1 MNAAG
6 PKQQRGVALI
16 TVLLVMV
23 IAIAAVTHSILRNRI
38 ALSRTGMLLANTQL
52 AEFVG
57 GAEAWARVALER
69 DWEADKE
76 AGKRGEDPPADH
88 AGEPWAQKA
97 LEFNPDNGKIRIQI
111 KDLHSCFN
119 VNNLTAGGSGR
130 QGGQGRQGGEQNEI
144 FERLVRNVSGKPE
157 LANAILDWL
166 DADDTP
172 KAPGTED
179 DGYLGL
185 DVAHRTPDT
194 QITDVSELAAV
205 QGMEA
210 EDWQKLRPFLCA
222 LPETD
227 TKINVNFA
235 PVELIEAVQ
244 PEANSEEIVRQR
256 ESEMVFSD
264 YAQLAS
270 YGVTGGSGLV
280 FESSYFLA
288 RIAVQLGD
296 GGDYRQYWETTLKV
310 DQGKGSA
317 EVLHRQRRSF
327 STGHMQELL
336 QDSSESADDKSRKTK

>member
-1 MNAAG
+1 MNTAG
-6 PKQQRGVALI
+6 PRQQRGVALI

-23 IAIAAVTHSILRNRI
+23 IAIAAVTHAILRNRI

-76 AGKRGEDPPADH
+76 AGNRAENPSADH
-88 AGEPWAQKA
+88 AGEAWAQKA

-119 VNNLTAGGSGR
+119 VNNLTAGGSRGGSGR
-130 QGGQGRQGGEQNEI
+130 QGGGQNEI

-157 LANAILDWL
+157 LARAIVDWL

-172 KAPGTED
+172 RAPGTED

-205 QGMEA
+205 QGMEV

-235 PVELIEAVQ
+235 PAELIEAVQ
-244 PEANSEEIVRQR
+244 PEANAEEIVRQR
-256 ESEMVFSD
+256 ESDTVFSD

-270 YGVTGGSGLV
+270 YGVASGSGLV

-296 GGDYRQYWETTLKV
+296 SGDYRQYWETTLKV
-310 DQGKGSA
+310 DQGKGRA

-327 STGHMQELL
+327 STGQMQELL
-336 QDSSESADDKSRKTK
+336 QDSSESANDKSRKIK